1 MKPCGILYNMLRS
14 MFTMMPL
21 CPRIRLMPSGRSL
34 RRFAVLLGMAGLIL
48 PALGAESSDVLY
60 ETKFSD
66 EKTGGIP
73 PGWRD
78 LINYRPSRNWAVDG
92 RGFLRVMMKEYLGN
106 PADGERKRRADYLAK
121 YGLKYLSGLVVYEGL
136 LASGAMAGELR
147 DASAAARFKKTS
159 DDDVFLGVV
168 LRLKDRD
175 NYYEAR
181 FLAADRV
188 KIVKISAGV
197 ETDLA
202 SFVTRTRIAPDA
214 VWEMEF
220 RAEGDLLTAVV
231 RDDKGDD
238 QVRVDARD
246 TEFSAGYAGLK
257 ATTFASAGAFI
268 IRAPKPFPVKFT
280 QAQIAAGNAKAAA
293 PQASYPVVK
302 AILQDDAVTTPF
314 EKLAPDYDVV
324 VAGAGTGGIGAALQA
339 ARMGS
344 RVLLLEE
351 TDLIGGQM
359 ANAAVTSM
367 DDGGI
372 WGKNPVRERG
382 IYREFHESAVNHYY
396 TIEKDPFTA
405 YHFNLQSEGGYEPHV
420 ARGIL
425 YGLIAE
431 TRARTAPDH
440 RSTVLDLAVRTKV
453 SAVEKNGNTVTGVT
467 LEEWTP
473 SGPRKKSVACRVLID
488 ATEYGDVVPLT
499 GARYRVG
506 TSTSDNIDPATRA
519 QDHTWL
525 GVIKEYPE
533 GIPDELRIK
542 EAPPGYE
549 EVAKRFRNY
558 QLYGTAAWGGEN
570 RGMKGARLWWVYA
583 SWRGMP
589 DSTSPATGEMT
600 EERHAKCGLNGGNDY
615 PVSAATMENPAQRA
629 KDELEGINRTLGIV
643 YWFQNELGLPWGV
656 ANDEGY
662 FSPYNLQRMKERGV
676 RSDLLPIA
684 ARFPQWPY
692 VRESRRIVGVQT
704 LRGEDLYTRDRG
716 DESAKHWA
724 GTVAINDYSFDL
736 HGTED
741 SLEEGLDEHDYI
753 NATGPFPIPFGVF
766 IPEKI
771 DGFVP
776 AEKNFSQSRL
786 ANGATRLQ
794 PSTMVDGQAAGAIA
808 ALAVK
813 NKVQPRALN
822 IIEVQS
828 SLLDSGDTL
837 MSRWYED
844 VPYGTPLWRA
854 TQLLALY
861 GMMDRPGPLP
871 KEGLLGEGV
880 LWGAE
885 EPLGERDAAATLQQL
900 AKVVDKSRI
909 PPGLAKGAATR
920 GAFALA
926 VADVLRQHGKYFVT
940 DEPPY
945 APPHDYSKARKAAD
959 KKKQKSESE
968 K

>member
-1 MKPCGILYNMLRS
+1 MHPTLRIPLANGRLFAS
-14 MFTMMPL
+14 SFRRCARRLFPLLGLAALMMPAH
-21 CPRIRLMPSGRSL
+21 G
-34 RRFAVLLGMAGLIL
+34 AG
-48 PALGAESSDVLY
+48 ASDVLF

-66 EKTGGIP
+66 VKAGEIP

-78 LINYRPSRNWAVDG
+78 LIDYRPSRNWAVDG
-92 RGFLRVMMKEYLGN
+92 KGFLRVMMKEYLGN
-106 PADGERKRRADYLAK
+106 PVDGERKRRADYLAK
-121 YGLKYLSGLVVYEGL
+121 YGLKYLSGVLAYEGL
-136 LASGAMAGELR
+136 LADGSKAGAL
-147 DASAAARFKKTS
+147 ASASASARFKKTS

-168 LRLKDRD
+168 LRLQDRD

-188 KIVKISAGV
+188 KIIKVSAGT
-197 ETDLA
+197 ESELA
-202 SFVTRTRIAPDA
+202 SLVTRTRIAPDA
-214 VWEMEF
+214 VWELEF
-220 RAEGDLLTAVV
+220 RADGDLLSVFV
-231 RDDKGDD
+231 RDDKGEE
-238 QVRVDARD
+238 QARVYAGDPD
-246 TEFSAGYAGLK
+246 FSAGFAGLK
-257 ATTFASAGAFI
+257 ATTFASARAFS
-268 IRAPKPFPVKFT
+268 IRALQPVAVKFT
-280 QAQIAAGNAKAAA
+280 QAQIAAENAKAAA
-293 PQASYPVVK
+293 SQPSYPVVQ
-302 AILQDDAVTTPF
+302 AILKDDAVTTPF
-314 EKLAPDYDVV
+314 ENVGPDYDVI

-351 TDLIGGQM
+351 TDLLGGQM

-372 WGKNPVRERG
+372 WAKNPVRERG

-396 TIEKDPFTA
+396 TIEKDPYTA

-420 ARGIL
+420 ARGVL

-431 TRARTAPDH
+431 TRARKAPDGNK
-440 RSTVLDLAVRTKV
+440 TVLDFAVRTKV
-453 SAVEKNGNTVTGVT
+453 SGVKKDGDTVTGAT

-473 SGPRKKSVACRVLID
+473 AGPKTKSVTCRVLID
-488 ATEYGDVVPLT
+488 ATEYGDVIPLT

-506 TSTSDNIDPATRA
+506 TSTSDRIDPATRA

-525 GVIKEYPE
+525 GVIKEYPA
-533 GIPDELRIK
+533 GIPEELRIK

-549 EVAKRFRNY
+549 DLVKRFKNY

-570 RGMKGARLWWVYA
+570 RGMKGPRLWWVYA

-615 PVSAATMENPAQRA
+615 PVSAATMEDPAQRA
-629 KDELEGINRTLGIV
+629 KDELYGINRTLCIV
-643 YWFQNELGLPWGV
+643 YWFQNEMGLPWGV
-656 ANDEGY
+656 ADDEGY
-662 FSPYNLQRMKERGV
+662 YSPYNLQRMKDRGV
-676 RSDLLPIA
+676 RADLLPIA

-692 VRESRRIVGVQT
+692 VRESRRIIGVET

-716 DESAKHWA
+716 DEAAKHWA
-724 GTVAINDYSFDL
+724 STVAINDYSFDL

-808 ALAVK
+808 AMAVRQ
-813 NKVQPRALN
+813 KVQPRALN
-822 IIEVQS
+822 IIDVQS
-828 SLLDSGDTL
+828 ALLDSGDTL

-861 GMMDRPGPLP
+861 GMMDRPGPMP
-871 KEGLLGEGV
+871 KEGVLGEGV
-880 LWGAE
+880 KWGAE
-885 EPLGERDAAATLQQL
+885 ELISERDAALTMKQL
-900 AKVVDKSRI
+900 TKVVPDKSAI
-909 PPGLAKGAATR
+909 PAGLAKSAPTR
-920 GAFALA
+920 AAFALA
-926 VADVLRQHGKYFVT
+926 VADVLRKHGKYLVT
-940 DEPPY
+940 AAPPY
-945 APPHDYSKARKAAD
+945 APPHDFAKARKAAD
-959 KKKQKSESE
+959 KSAEKKKQKPEPE
-968 K
+968 